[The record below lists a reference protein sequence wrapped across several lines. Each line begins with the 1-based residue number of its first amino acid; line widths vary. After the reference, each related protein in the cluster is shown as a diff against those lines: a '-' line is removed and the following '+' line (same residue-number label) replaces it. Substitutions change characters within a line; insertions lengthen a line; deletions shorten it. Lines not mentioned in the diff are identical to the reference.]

1 MAFYAGERV
10 PPPYDGSILVA
21 RHGSHPPIRVGYDVV
36 RVVMR
41 DNRAESM
48 EPFLTGFLQGRK
60 FRGRPVDVL
69 VLADASVLV
78 ANDLNGASRQC
89 AAGFLAAGAPA
100 SLSGALATLS
110 SRVGRQPLAPP
121 SLESTMK
128 RSTDL
133 ARRHLLARGAGTF
146 AAVGLAGLGCAE
158 LQPAAPA
165 ASTPPAAPKPP
176 AAPAAFTPAAVPP
189 SKPLP
194 AYVSWKDANA
204 MIVHTSTTI
213 ETKRS
218 AFGSSVITAA
228 EILYI
233 RNNLPA
239 PAEDIVANR
248 DAWQV
253 AVAGVRNPRT
263 VTVAEL
269 KTMGLETL
277 AMVLQ
282 CSGNGRGY
290 FPDKPSGTPWTVGA
304 AGCVIWSGVPVRAV
318 AEALGGVASG
328 MKFMTST
335 GGEKL
340 PDGIDPKTVIV
351 ERSVPIAAMADAL
364 LAWEMNGAPVPL
376 AHGGPLRV
384 IVPGYT
390 GVNSV
395 KYVKQFAFTAVE
407 TDARIQRT
415 GYRLTPPGQK
425 GDPSQPSVWEM
436 APKSWINSPAPEGG
450 AVKAGLVQ
458 IKGVAF
464 GGINAVRRVEVSIE
478 GGRNWREAR
487 FVGPDLGR
495 YAWRQFVLPVKLD
508 AGTHV
513 LASRAV
519 DVRGNVQVES
529 RLDNTAGY
537 INSSWRDHA
546 LQIAVA

>member
-1 MAFYAGERV
+1 
-10 PPPYDGSILVA
+10 
-21 RHGSHPPIRVGYDVV
+21 
-36 RVVMR
+36 
-41 DNRAESM
+41 
-48 EPFLTGFLQGRK
+48 
-60 FRGRPVDVL
+60 
-69 VLADASVLV
+69 
-78 ANDLNGASRQC
+78 
-89 AAGFLAAGAPA
+89 
-100 SLSGALATLS
+100 
-110 SRVGRQPLAPP
+110 
-121 SLESTMK
+121 MK
-128 RSTDL
+128 RPTDL
-133 ARRHLLARGAGTF
+133 ARRRLLARGAGTL
-146 AAVGLAGLGCAE
+146 AAVGLAGAGCAE
-158 LQPAAPA
+158 LPTAAPATGAPPPAPKPAAPA
-165 ASTPPAAPKPP
+165 AA
-176 AAPAAFTPAAVPP
+176 TPAALPP

-194 AYVSWKDANA
+194 AYVSWKDASA

-213 ETKRS
+213 ETRRS
-218 AFGSSVITAA
+218 AFGSSVITPA
-228 EILYI
+228 EHLYI

-239 PAEDIVANR
+239 PAEDIVADR
-248 DAWQV
+248 DAWQL

-263 VTVAEL
+263 LTVAEL
-269 KTMGLETL
+269 KTIGLETL

-318 AEALGGVASG
+318 AEALGGLAGSAR
-328 MKFMTST
+328 FMTST

-340 PDGIDPKTVIV
+340 PDGIDPKTVVV

-384 IVPGYT
+384 IIPGYT

-395 KYVKQFAFTAVE
+395 KYVKQLAFTAAE

-415 GYRLTPPGQK
+415 GYRLTPAGQK

-436 APKSWINSPAPEGG
+436 APKSWINSPAPESG
-450 AVKAGLVQ
+450 AVRSGLVQ

-464 GGINAVRRVEVSIE
+464 GGMNAVRRVEVSVD
-478 GGRNWREAR
+478 GGRSWREAR

-508 AGTHV
+508 AGNHV
-513 LASRAV
+513 LASRAI

-529 RLDNTAGY
+529 RLENTAGY

-546 LQIAVA
+546 LQISVA